1 MTRTRLNTR
10 FENIEKL
17 TNLKNDEKRERVRL
31 SRKMD
36 LLEQPLINVN
46 YTIRGTIEEI
56 EMEVKRIKKERK
68 ESARQ
73 MQKVW
78 NQLNR
83 VKERIYNY
91 KTAIQRLQQLSY
103 MEGDLEFYYWYGK
116 QSNVFS
122 SKKNKNIIITD
133 PLLLKINNLPNEMM
147 NLVQEYFTFETRAV
161 LLESKYDP
169 LKMLNKFNSR
179 QISEIINTI
188 FNVNVLDL
196 LDNDTKENVL
206 FKFTTFYAWGPLEDP
221 RLRLKRTVTDERL
234 FLKNIVLSFKPN
246 HHMMLFGMYRFI
258 ILLHKII
265 V

>member
-10 FENIEKL
+10 FQNIEKL
-17 TNLKNDEKRERVRL
+17 TNLKNGEKRERVRL

-46 YTIRGTIEEI
+46 YTIRGTVEEI

-68 ESARQ
+68 ESAQ
-73 MQKVW
+73 KMQKVW

-103 MEGDLEFYYWYGK
+103 MEADIEFYYWYGK
-116 QSNVFS
+116 QTNLFS
-122 SKKNKNIIITD
+122 TKNNKNIMITD
-133 PLLLKINNLPNEMM
+133 PLLLKINNLPYDMM

-179 QISEIINTI
+179 QIGEIINTI
-188 FNVNVLDL
+188 FNINVLDL

-221 RLRLKRTVTDERL
+221 RLRLKRTVTDERV

-258 ILLHKII
+258 ILLHRII